1 MVAIIFYDFEVFK
14 HDWLV
19 VLIDLYAKK
28 ETVII
33 NDREKLERFYNHHKT
48 VIWAGFNS
56 RNYDQY
62 ILKGIMCGFNPKEI
76 NDWIILQDKPGY
88 RFSSLFRNYPL
99 INYDIMPNPPISLKA
114 LEAFM
119 GHSIK
124 ETSVP
129 FDIDRPLTKEEL
141 EETVKYCRHDVE
153 QTVEV
158 WLRRKEDEFDAQMS
172 LVKAFNLPIGD
183 IGRTKAQLSAK
194 ILGAVYQD
202 HDDEFEIEIPP
213 TLRIERYKEVL
224 EFYKNPVNRDYSRT
238 LELDVAGVPHVFAW
252 GGLHGAIP
260 KYFGEGYYINV
271 DVASYYPSMMLK
283 YKWLSR
289 NVANPAKYAD
299 IYHTRLKLKA
309 EKNPMQ
315 QPYKIVLNS
324 TYGAMKDR
332 HNAMYDPRQANNV
345 CVGGQLLLLDLI
357 ERLEDYCDIIQSNTD
372 GILIKLRHYEDYDL
386 IDDIC
391 WEWEER
397 TGMRLEFDEF
407 QKVFQK
413 DVNNYLIVPS
423 GPLTDEKGKPRWKCK
438 GAYVKKLS
446 DLDYDLP
453 IVNRAIVNYFLY
465 GTLPEETVGSCDTLR
480 DFQKVVKVSSKYL
493 YALYSPVIVE
503 DKIRDEKGRSKRVIR
518 FHGGD
523 IQKDKT
529 FRVFASKDHR
539 KGGIYKVSGKVI
551 KGRKKNPEKFANTP
565 DHCFII
571 NDDISAMPIPDE
583 LDKQYYID
591 WAWDRLIDFGVK
603 R

>member
-1 MVAIIFYDFEVFK
+1 
-14 HDWLV
+14 
-19 VLIDLYAKK
+19 
-28 ETVII
+28 
-33 NDREKLERFYNHHKT
+33 
-48 VIWAGFNS
+48 
-56 RNYDQY
+56 
-62 ILKGIMCGFNPKEI
+62 
-76 NDWIILQDKPGY
+76 
-88 RFSSLFRNYPL
+88 
-99 INYDIMPNPPISLKA
+99 
-114 LEAFM
+114 
-119 GHSIK
+119 
-124 ETSVP
+124 
-129 FDIDRPLTKEEL
+129 
-141 EETVKYCRHDVE
+141 
-153 QTVEV
+153 
-158 WLRRKEDEFDAQMS
+158 
-172 LVKAFNLPIGD
+172 
-183 IGRTKAQLSAK
+183 
-194 ILGAVYQD
+194 
-202 HDDEFEIEIPP
+202 
-213 TLRIERYKEVL
+213 
-224 EFYKNPVNRDYSRT
+224 
-238 LELDVAGVPHVFAW
+238 
-252 GGLHGAIP
+252 
-260 KYFGEGYYINV
+260 
-271 DVASYYPSMMLK
+271 MMLK

>member
-1 MVAIIFYDFEVFK
+1 MISIIFYDFEVFAF
-14 HDWLV
+14 DWLV
-19 VLIDLYAKK
+19 VLVDLYAKK

-33 NDREKLERFYNHHKT
+33 NDRAKLEQFYNHHKT

-62 ILKGIMCGFNPKEI
+62 ILKGIMCGLNPKEI
-76 NDWIILQDKPGY
+76 NDWIIVEGKPGY

-99 INYDIMPNPPISLKA
+99 INYDVMPNPPISLKA

-141 EETVKYCRHDVE
+141 AETVKYCRHDVE
-153 QTVEV
+153 ETVEV

-202 HDDEFEIEIPP
+202 HDDEFEIEIPS
-213 TLRIERYKEVL
+213 TLRIERYKQVL
-224 EFYKNPVNRDYSRT
+224 EFYKNPVNRDYSKT

-260 KYFGEGYYINV
+260 KYFGEGWYINV

-423 GPLTDEKGKPRWKCK
+423 GPLIDEKGKPRWKCK

-465 GTLPEETVGSCDTLR
+465 GTLPEETVGACDTLR

-493 YALYSPVIVE
+493 YALYSPLIME
-503 DKIRDEKGRSKRVIR
+503 DKIRDEKGRSKKVIR
-518 FHGGD
+518 FQGGE

-529 FRVFASKDHR
+529 FRVFASRDNQ
-539 KGGIYKVSGKVI
+539 KGGIFKVSGKIVR
-551 KGRKKNPEKFANTP
+551 GRKKNPEKFANTP

-571 NDDISAMPIPDE
+571 NDDVSTMPIPDE

-591 WAWDRLIDFGVK
+591 WAWDRLTDFGVT